1 MYMQTLRS
9 SRPTSCDFGLSLAVN
24 VWLYEAWL
32 LLVALLF
39 SYSHALQ
46 SHIYVCSLCCVFV
59 VCGNSQIQKEHK
71 VSEAIIMNVYLLNIY
86 YIFYRISFLLF

>member
-1 MYMQTLRS
+1 MYMQALRS
-9 SRPTSCDFGLSLAVN
+9 SRPTSCDFNLSLAVD

-46 SHIYVCSLCCVFV
+46 SHICVYSAVSLSSVEIPR
-59 VCGNSQIQKEHK
+59 ST
-71 VSEAIIMNVYLLNIY
+71 M
-86 YIFYRISFLLF
+86 FLRHSL